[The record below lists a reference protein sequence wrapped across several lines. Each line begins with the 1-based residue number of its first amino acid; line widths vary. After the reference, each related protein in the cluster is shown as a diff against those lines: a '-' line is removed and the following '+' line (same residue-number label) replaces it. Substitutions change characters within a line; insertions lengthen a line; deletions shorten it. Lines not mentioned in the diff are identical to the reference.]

1 MFMNTN
7 EQWFQP
13 GDKVMR
19 IAYAADLGL
28 NSANVAVNPATDFG
42 IVLCVEHCWRP
53 RLAPCNAVDFVGVFP
68 KSNESRGFA
77 AACFRKVEEIKLC
90 VRAAEKFHQ
99 PATTEPETAEA

>member
-7 EQWFQP
+7 DQWFQP

-19 IAYAADLGL
+19 VAFAAW
-28 NSANVAVNPATDFG
+28 DFG
-42 IVLCVEHCWRP
+42 LPTEGVDYPPETEKGKVLCVAACTTHGKYNFVR
-53 RLAPCNAVDFVGVFP
+53 FVGVV
-68 KSNESRGFA
+68 GFYYA
-77 AACFRKVEEIKLC
+77 CCFRKIEEIKLC